1 MIPPSLV
8 LFPRRCPPGAVDIR
22 AADALKLSI
31 ENSKYLEVRD
41 VEHTHLV
48 KGLDY
53 ALLNKVRSE
62 IDKKPDTEDD
72 GGKAS
77 APKEDQRVT
86 LPYCSC
92 KGIQFTSGLSS
103 PQTVIKSN
111 ELFLPGRMTFVY
123 DMEGG
128 YTNDINALM
137 LYRSK
142 ADCPLPEELVTV
154 NVDGSVLDRIAKIM
168 TYLRLGST
176 GKFSRRKKK
185 EKDVKGKTSTIAHGY
200 DEDSNQS
207 KIENGSK
214 NISQREVLPPP
225 PHYPADE
232 DDIFVGDGVN
242 YTVPGKDVTLSPISE
257 DMEESPRIRR
267 KSVILLSQC
276 MVQYSQL
283 LSGYG
288 EMHTQGLAAEYPG
301 DWQDYQYAEQTGYQE
316 PYLQP
321 GMEGYVAQPETGVLQ
336 DPQLMSQE
344 EKDRGERHTGERS
357 KFCIR
362 ELFRVLPGYQEY
374 NHEVVGSDEEADLS
388 KMDMGGKAKGA
399 LHRWDFETEEE
410 WEKYNEQKEA
420 MPKAAFQ
427 FGVKMQDGRKTKK
440 QNRDQKLN
448 NELNKINKIITRKKM
463 EKEGGDVGSLMAMI
477 HLLPRDPSAEFI
489 FSTM

>member
-31 ENSKYLEVRD
+31 ENSKYLE
-41 VEHTHLV
+41 
-48 KGLDY
+48 GLDY

-214 NISQREVLPPP
+214 NISQREKK
-225 PHYPADE
+225 YPAARADE

-283 LSGYG
+283 LVKNG
-288 EMHTQGLAAEYPG
+288 
-301 DWQDYQYAEQTGYQE
+301 
-316 PYLQP
+316 
-321 GMEGYVAQPETGVLQ
+321 
-336 DPQLMSQE
+336 
-344 EKDRGERHTGERS
+344 K
-357 KFCIR
+357 I
-362 ELFRVLPGYQEY
+362 
-374 NHEVVGSDEEADLS
+374 LS
-388 KMDMGGKAKGA
+388 V
-399 LHRWDFETEEE
+399 R
-410 WEKYNEQKEA
+410 Y
-420 MPKAAFQ
+420 
-427 FGVKMQDGRKTKK
+427 
-440 QNRDQKLN
+440 
-448 NELNKINKIITRKKM
+448 I
-463 EKEGGDVGSLMAMI
+463 
-477 HLLPRDPSAEFI
+477 
-489 FSTM
+489 